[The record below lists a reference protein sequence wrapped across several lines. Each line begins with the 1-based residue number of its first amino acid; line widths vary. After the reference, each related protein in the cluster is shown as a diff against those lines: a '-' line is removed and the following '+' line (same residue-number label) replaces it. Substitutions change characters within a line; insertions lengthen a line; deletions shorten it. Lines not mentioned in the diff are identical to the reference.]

1 MKKSELK
8 QIIKEEI
15 KKALN
20 EEQLALSKQE
30 ITSKSPATGKS
41 ILDIYNMLSEIDD
54 IDFIQEVGFII
65 SRKDWNSRGE
75 FSNKQTIYREIAKH
89 MDDKGMIN
97 DLEDEIYNQFK
108 RGYSELNESYGD
120 EETGLMVSFRSP
132 ADATAFRDA
141 ISNTDYYYE
150 WNAREGYF
158 FFPEEEEMYDE
169 LEMQLQQI
177 MDDVDVNGSIEGIF

>member
-89 MDDKGMIN
+89 VDDKGMIN

-141 ISNTDYYYE
+141 LSNSDLTYE

-169 LEMQLQQI
+169 LEGIIEKVMNHI
-177 MDDVDVNGSIEGIF
+177 GVYGSIEGVF